1 MFWQA
6 VGGLLPSAVGVALS
20 PVPIIAVILML
31 ATPRARSTGSAFAIG
46 WVAGLVVVSVI
57 VLAWPVAPTTRPV
70 PRPMS

>member
-1 MFWQA
+1 
-6 VGGLLPSAVGVALS
+6 
-20 PVPIIAVILML
+20 VPIIAVILML